1 MENKAKIDPKR
12 FGILKAYQKGETI
25 PDITA
30 KFRHISR
37 ATIYRWIK
45 EFKKGRVCRK
55 TRKPTEEKKA
65 CYKTAMDLYGQG
77 LSIAEIQRE
86 IKLVSSTTIRR
97 WIMSSDTNS
106 KDLSNDNE
114 VLTSLQEEDSEKNDV
129 LYDGMTPEELLTR
142 YRQLLEQNRRQK
154 VQLTL
159 AETMID
165 VAEEEFGIAIR
176 KKAGAKESE
185 ESTRKIS
192 MLIRF
197 CCFANYLAKQNRLIT
212 NRSQNISFWR
222 R

>member
-1 MENKAKIDPKR
+1 MENTAKIDPKR
-12 FGILKAYQKGETI
+12 FEIIRAYQKGEKI
-25 PDITA
+25 PGITA
-30 KFRHISR
+30 KFSHISK
-37 ATIYRWIK
+37 ATIYRWIN

-65 CYKTAMDLYGQG
+65 FYKTAMNLYRQG
-77 LSIAEIQRE
+77 LSIPEIQRE

-106 KDLSNDNE
+106 KDLSNGNK
-114 VLTSLQEEDSEKNDV
+114 VLTSLQGEDSEKNDV

-176 KKAGAKESE
+176 KKSGAK
-185 ESTRKIS
+185 
-192 MLIRF
+192 
-197 CCFANYLAKQNRLIT
+197 
-212 NRSQNISFWR
+212 
-222 R
+222 

>member
-1 MENKAKIDPKR
+1 MKNKAKIDPKR
-12 FGILKAYQKGETI
+12 FEILKAYQKGEKI
-25 PDITA
+25 PSITA
-30 KFRHISR
+30 KFSHISK

-65 CYKTAMDLYGQG
+65 FYKTAMNLYRQG
-77 LSIAEIQRE
+77 LSIPEIQRE

-106 KDLSNDNE
+106 KDLSNNNE
-114 VLTSLQEEDSEKNDV
+114 ALISLQEEDSV

-176 KKAGAKESE
+176 KKSGAK
-185 ESTRKIS
+185 
-192 MLIRF
+192 
-197 CCFANYLAKQNRLIT
+197 
-212 NRSQNISFWR
+212 
-222 R
+222 

>member
-114 VLTSLQEEDSEKNDV
+114 VLTSLQASKRAAPAFSLSV
-129 LYDGMTPEELLTR
+129 SRSPR
-142 YRQLLEQNRRQK
+142 
-154 VQLTL
+154 
-159 AETMID
+159 IS
-165 VAEEEFGIAIR
+165 IP
-176 KKAGAKESE
+176 AKPS
-185 ESTRKIS
+185 SG
-192 MLIRF
+192 
-197 CCFANYLAKQNRLIT
+197 CG
-212 NRSQNISFWR
+212 
-222 R
+222 

>member
-142 YRQLLEQNRRQK
+142 YRQLLE
-154 VQLTL
+154 
-159 AETMID
+159 
-165 VAEEEFGIAIR
+165 
-176 KKAGAKESE
+176 
-185 ESTRKIS
+185 
-192 MLIRF
+192 
-197 CCFANYLAKQNRLIT
+197 
-212 NRSQNISFWR
+212 
-222 R
+222 

>member
-97 WIMSSDTNS
+97 WIMGSDSNS
-106 KDLSNDNE
+106 KAILSDGKE
-114 VLTSLQEEDSEKNDV
+114 ASTSLPDQDASGKDV

-176 KKAGAKESE
+176 KKSGAK
-185 ESTRKIS
+185 
-192 MLIRF
+192 
-197 CCFANYLAKQNRLIT
+197 
-212 NRSQNISFWR
+212 
-222 R
+222 

>member
-114 VLTSLQEEDSEKNDV
+114 VLTSLQASKRTAPAFSLSV
-129 LYDGMTPEELLTR
+129 SRSPR
-142 YRQLLEQNRRQK
+142 
-154 VQLTL
+154 
-159 AETMID
+159 IS
-165 VAEEEFGIAIR
+165 IP
-176 KKAGAKESE
+176 AKPS
-185 ESTRKIS
+185 SG
-192 MLIRF
+192 
-197 CCFANYLAKQNRLIT
+197 CG
-212 NRSQNISFWR
+212 
-222 R
+222 

>member
-12 FGILKAYQKGETI
+12 FGILKAYQKGEKI

-30 KFRHISR
+30 KFSHIPR

-55 TRKPTEEKKA
+55 TRKPTKEQKA
-65 CYKTAMDLYGQG
+65 FYKTAMDLYRQG

-176 KKAGAKESE
+176 KKSGVKYSE
-185 ESTRKIS
+185 ESYVS
-192 MLIRF
+192 YRF
-197 CCFANYLAKQNRLIT
+197 L
-212 NRSQNISFWR
+212 S
-222 R
+222 

>member
-30 KFRHISR
+30 KF
-37 ATIYRWIK
+37 K

-176 KKAGAKESE
+176 KKSGAK
-185 ESTRKIS
+185 
-192 MLIRF
+192 
-197 CCFANYLAKQNRLIT
+197 
-212 NRSQNISFWR
+212 
-222 R
+222 